1 MRFFFVEGEATDTM
15 FLGIAR
21 STYDYE
27 STKIAEDDS
36 LPDKIKKTS
45 KQVVMITVQVKI
57 KSNLKR
63 TV

>member
-1 MRFFFVEGEATDTM
+1 MRFFCVEGEATDTM

-21 STYDYE
+21 SMYDYE
-27 STKIAEDDS
+27 STRVAEDDS
-36 LPDKIKKTS
+36 LLDEIKKSS